1 MNGIFVISALLITSS
16 FSLKLSTACCSRR
29 NSIPRIPSKLIEK
42 LSSTMLTEHFAPPRV
57 MFVVLPCV
65 ATMPSL
71 MPYKVTPSL
80 ADRRRFSASLGSAP
94 LLSRDSSGGPHYRR
108 RCRRRAPA
116 APRYI
121 SRRTGPL
128 RHSLVSSC
136 AEHISRT
143 SGEVRHSR
151 SPRVT
156 KTQRRVLS
164 RITGDCTYLSDF
176 QRSRNS
182 IPSSWKLD
190 KNLARSN
197 PKLDSERGA
206 VRRVAS
212 VGVLPSGSTLRRPVI
227 QVHRPLRR
235 AVVLSDSPPVRCIK
249 KPPPPSRSSPST
261 TPTDPPSAQLPTK
274 RPVIQV
280 PRPLRRAVV
289 LSDSPPVRRAEKP
302 KPLPPPVTVPAPE
315 ELPCIRQ
322 LTRPVLVTPEQRPPA
337 CKTPGKRQP
346 LPPRPAGRELDTLPE
361 SFRGLAIRTPKLRLN
376 DDVPASDPSDGTRDL
391 LDRLNELRLASPP
404 PSRPRSIRR
413 RRDGKYKTRSTLRRD
428 RARLRFRV
436 ESTWIL
442 QGKCIDSMWNLR
454 GSFFRVQS
462 AIDEALDED
471 PIVMRSLR
479 FRHNC
484 ARDRRIDSTAAAS
497 APGAQ
502 QPQHSSSS
510 AAQQHQHSS
519 ISTAAAQQRRHS
531 SSRATTAQP
540 LASIEVSSA
549 EYKLLRAPLHVEHAD
564 FRSLIQGASSND

>member
-1 MNGIFVISALLITSS
+1 MSAKQRVDLRENVAANRRGLRIDVWEVDSDEEQSQNKKGPVRDAQISDIKIANANVQSNNDNDAVASNEIFEALQSQTWADYDLDNAQISSDARQLRGYSEQQECTDTGATLIRSDD
-16 FSLKLSTACCSRR
+16 
-29 NSIPRIPSKLIEK
+29 IPSKPPGNCLFYSLIKILDLDMTATE
-42 LSSTMLTEHFAPPRV
+42 LRRLLLQSPFLESCNDPREARAILTS
-57 MFVVLPCV
+57 
-65 ATMPSL
+65 PSEWGNIDC
-71 MPYKVTPSL
+71 VTPSL

-182 IPSSWKLD
+182 ILSSS
-190 KNLARSN
+190 RSN

-337 CKTPGKRQP
+337 CETPGKRQP

-391 LDRLNELRLASPP
+391 RDRLNELRLASPP

-428 RARLRFRV
+428 RARLRCY
-436 ESTWIL
+436 L
-442 QGKCIDSMWNLR
+442 
-454 GSFFRVQS
+454 
-462 AIDEALDED
+462 
-471 PIVMRSLR
+471 
-479 FRHNC
+479 
-484 ARDRRIDSTAAAS
+484 ARKHAA
-497 APGAQ
+497 
-502 QPQHSSSS
+502 
-510 AAQQHQHSS
+510 
-519 ISTAAAQQRRHS
+519 
-531 SSRATTAQP
+531 
-540 LASIEVSSA
+540 
-549 EYKLLRAPLHVEHAD
+549 
-564 FRSLIQGASSND
+564 N